1 MNNKFLIV
9 LFLILN
15 IAFSQTSTPDT
26 SQMSISERTRI
37 IDIPYP
43 LLFGF
48 PIFSFGIIQNSGKNE
63 LQFGAYF
70 YGEEKENYNEFGG
83 WSTYRI
89 YKNGDGKGTFYG
101 IGLGASFNVWDYEGQ
116 SEPVTAILLLPHAYI
131 GYRWV
136 WDNGFTI
143 APFIGPSWEIGKVEA
158 SDGTIKEWSDGS
170 KSDGGLEPA
179 LGISLAYMF

>member
-9 LFLILN
+9 LFLMLN

-48 PIFSFGIIQNSGKNE
+48 PVFSFGIIQNSGKNE

-70 YGEEKENYNEFGG
+70 YGRKRRITMNLVVGRHIEF
-83 WSTYRI
+83 T
-89 YKNGDGKGTFYG
+89 KM
-101 IGLGASFNVWDYEGQ
+101 
-116 SEPVTAILLLPHAYI
+116 VTERAHSM
-131 GYRWV
+131 G
-136 WDNGFTI
+136 
-143 APFIGPSWEIGKVEA
+143 
-158 SDGTIKEWSDGS
+158 
-170 KSDGGLEPA
+170 
-179 LGISLAYMF
+179 

>member
-1 MNNKFLIV
+1 MNNKPLIV
-9 LFLILN
+9 LFLMLN

-26 SQMSISERTRI
+26 SQMSSSERTRI

-70 YGEEKENYNEFGG
+70 YGEEKEKYNEFGG

-89 YKNGDGKGTFYG
+89 YKNGNGKGTFYG
-101 IGLGASFNVWDYEGQ
+101 IGLGQRFYYSTFYR
-116 SEPVTAILLLPHAYI
+116 AIV
-131 GYRWV
+131 GNR
-136 WDNGFTI
+136 
-143 APFIGPSWEIGKVEA
+143 
-158 SDGTIKEWSDGS
+158 
-170 KSDGGLEPA
+170 
-179 LGISLAYMF
+179 